1 MSLRIVVPMVALTL
15 AMATG
20 GCAQNSSSTQM
31 RLAQMPAGSRCDE
44 LLRQVEIEMPMT
56 VAARVAEARSDVQEA
71 QELCNSGQS
80 EEGISI
86 LRGVL
91 ASMHEAG

>member
-1 MSLRIVVPMVALTL
+1 MSLRIVVPMVVLTL
-15 AMATG
+15 AMAAG
-20 GCAQNSSSTQM
+20 GCAQNSSSTQI
-31 RLAQMPAGSRCDE
+31 RSAQMPAGSGCDE

-56 VAARVAEARSDVQEA
+56 VAAQVPSARSDVQEA
-71 QELCNSGQS
+71 QELCHSGQS

>member
-1 MSLRIVVPMVALTL
+1 MSLRIVVPVVALTL
-15 AMATG
+15 AMVG
-20 GCAQNSSSTQM
+20 GCAQNSFSTQM
-31 RLAQMPAGSRCDE
+31 RLAQAPAEGRCDQ

-56 VAARVAEARSDVQEA
+56 VAARVAATRAEVQEA
-71 QELCNSGQS
+71 RELCNSGQP

-91 ASMHEAG
+91 RSTREAG

>member
-15 AMATG
+15 AMVGG
-20 GCAQNSSSTQM
+20 GCAQNSSPTQM
-31 RLAQMPAGSRCDE
+31 RLAQAPAESRCDQ

-56 VAARVAEARSDVQEA
+56 VAAQAHGARSDVQEA
-71 QELCNSGQS
+71 RELCNSGQP

-91 ASMHEAG
+91 NSTQEAG